1 MKPVTLANHREGEG
15 MNERA
20 GADRSVGMKVEK
32 KLPFYCK
39 IEPFCPLWVMSG
51 SKRIQNAAEPV
62 FLFLF
67 AY

>member
-15 MNERA
+15 MNERTD
-20 GADRSVGMKVEK
+20 ADRSVGMKVEK
-32 KLPFYCK
+32 KLPFYK
-39 IEPFCPLWVMSG
+39 IEQFFPLQVMTG
-51 SKRIQNAAEPV
+51 STTEKVAAEPV